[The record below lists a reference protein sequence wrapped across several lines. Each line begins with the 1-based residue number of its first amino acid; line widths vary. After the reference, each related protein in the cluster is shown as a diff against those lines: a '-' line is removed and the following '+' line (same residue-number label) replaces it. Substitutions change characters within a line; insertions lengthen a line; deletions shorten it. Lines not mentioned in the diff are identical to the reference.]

1 MTYDGTEY
9 EDVYTASGNAGNA
22 PDASD
27 WSVEFWNDTEEA
39 WQSTLE
45 VRLGIGEDASTDDV
59 PMSATLK
66 VRITLPD
73 QNTSLSLQN
82 GHSVNV
88 MLTAETG
95 EFTER
100 SMTVRVPSFA
110 ASTSKP
116 STNVWALAAMTCK
129 P

>member
-1 MTYDGTEY
+1 
-9 EDVYTASGNAGNA
+9 
-22 PDASD
+22 
-27 WSVEFWNDTEEA
+27 
-39 WQSTLE
+39 
-45 VRLGIGEDASTDDV
+45 
-59 PMSATLK
+59 MSATLK

-100 SMTVRVPSFA
+100 SMTVRVPVIRGFDVEA
-110 ASTSKP
+110 
-116 STNVWALAAMTCK
+116 VDERWALAAMTCK